1 MATGAGQWV
10 GGERYDAYASALPG
24 RSCLHPPTKRRVHSS
39 QLTISLSCEPL
50 YAGGARRPSLQTESR
65 FTRNEEF
72 VKTLMLGAGAVGTVS
87 ALKFAQEAMLEQL
100 VIADAVSAR
109 ASLLADR
116 LNDPRVSGLGLD
128 ACDRAA
134 VARTIRETGST
145 IVLNAALPLTNLQV
159 MRACL
164 DAGCDYIDLASG
176 GTDADG
182 VPKLEDQFAL
192 DGEFRAAGRLALL
205 GMGADPGTTNV
216 YAAYA
221 AKHLLDTV
229 TEIRVRDG
237 DNSVCQ
243 GHDGFVAAF
252 SPWVFIDECLCKAVS
267 WRDGRYHLEEP
278 LTGSEPF
285 EFPELGIL
293 DCYYVDHE
301 ESKTLPRS
309 FPHARIVD
317 FKLCMDDVT
326 VETLRV
332 MKRLGLSA
340 KSRVQV
346 GDASIA
352 PRDLVVSLLPQPKDL
367 AGRLRGKTC
376 VGTLVRGLK
385 NGEPRAYY
393 VYNVSDHE
401 AAYAELGVQATAYQT
416 GIPPVIAARL
426 IHRGVWRGAGVVS
439 PEQFDP
445 DPFLEALAQEGMPW
459 QVRDDSSR
467 TGVPRVPR
475 LSRPETA
482 AA

>member
-1 MATGAGQWV
+1 MV
-10 GGERYDAYASALPG
+10 
-24 RSCLHPPTKRRVHSS
+24 
-39 QLTISLSCEPL
+39 
-50 YAGGARRPSLQTESR
+50 
-65 FTRNEEF
+65 
-72 VKTLMLGAGAVGTVS
+72 GAGAVGTVS
-87 ALKFAQEAMLEQL
+87 ALKLVQEAMLDQL

-116 LNDPRVSGLGLD
+116 LDDPRVSALGLD
-128 ACDRAA
+128 AGDRAA
-134 VARTIRETGST
+134 VARTIRYTGST
-145 IVLNAALPLTNLQV
+145 MVLNAALPVTNLQV

-221 AKHLLDTV
+221 AKHLLDAV

-243 GHDGFVAAF
+243 GHVGFVAAF

-278 LTGSEPF
+278 LTGREAF
-285 EFPELGIL
+285 DFPELGIL

-301 ESKTLPRS
+301 ESKTLPRF
-309 FPHARIVD
+309 FPQARVVD
-317 FKLCMDDVT
+317 FKLCMDQVT

-332 MKRLGLSA
+332 MQRLGLSG
-340 KSRVQV
+340 KDRVQV
-346 GDASIA
+346 GDASVA

-367 AGRLRGKTC
+367 AGRMRGKTC
-376 VGTLVRGLK
+376 VGTLVRGLR

-393 VYNVSDHE
+393 IYNVSDHE
-401 AAYAELGVQATAYQT
+401 TVYAQLGVQATAYQT

-426 IHRGVWRGAGVVS
+426 IHQRIWRGAGVMS

-445 DPFLEALAQEGMPW
+445 DPFLERLAAEGMPW
-459 QVRDDSSR
+459 RVRDDSGLSGVSR
-467 TGVPRVPR
+467 VR
-475 LSRPETA
+475 SRSKAEIA